1 MGWIAENRYYS
12 VSEMENNADIIIAYY
27 REIGYSD
34 LTIASL
40 LGNIEAESNLSPV
53 RIEEQGGG
61 GYGLIQ
67 WTPRSV
73 LESHCNTIGA
83 SPYTSGDVQLEVID
97 KELGNTYGINEW
109 YPTRTYINMYR
120 TSGATNDMIGI
131 TANQYKSNSMNFNL
145 DKLTILFMVGRLRP
159 SQNPSVNHINTRK
172 RLASYWLEY
181 MGGTPPTP
189 PTPPYPPAPLPPF
202 ESSRVRRGRRIVA
215 FKKKQYLQ

>member
-1 MGWIAENRYYS
+1 MGWIAENRALT
-12 VSEMENNADIIIAYY
+12 VSEMENNADIIIRYY
-27 REIGYSD
+27 REIGYAD
-34 LTIASL
+34 LTIASI
-40 LGNIEAESNLSPV
+40 LGNMEAESSLSPV
-53 RIEEQGGG
+53 RTEIGGQ

-73 LESHCNTIGA
+73 LESHCRSIGV
-83 SPYTSGDVQLEVID
+83 SPYTSGDVQLEIID

-109 YPTRTYINMYR
+109 YTSSAFINNYR
-120 TSGATNDMIGI
+120 TSGTTNDMIGI
-131 TANQYKSNSMNFNL
+131 TAREFKSNSMNFNL

-159 SQNPSVNHINTRK
+159 SYDPAINHANTRK

-202 ESSRVRRGRRIVA
+202 SSSGLRRGRRIVA